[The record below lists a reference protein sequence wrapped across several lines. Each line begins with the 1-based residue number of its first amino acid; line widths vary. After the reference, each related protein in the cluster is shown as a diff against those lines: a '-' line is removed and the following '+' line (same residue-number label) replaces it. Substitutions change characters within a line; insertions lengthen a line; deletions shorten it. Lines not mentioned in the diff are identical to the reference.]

1 MLTNEELIQ
10 ESPKFL
16 QKVVDIIIDYPYY
29 NIQVPNVITPGNLV
43 VALAKELKNALSK
56 NKEIAESL
64 SRSIV
69 DKINNI
75 LQEVKFKK
83 RSSKERMWSEILKL
97 MLKDEHVVEFTSLIE
112 TLSTK
117 YKQSV
122 IESFYS
128 FLVEKLVF

>member
-83 RSSKERMWSEILKL
+83 RSSKERMWSEILRL